1 MTFPDYF
8 ADAESD
14 FDEADFVIFGIPF
27 EKTSSFRHG
36 ADKAPREIRQ
46 ASWNF
51 ESFDFRTK
59 IDLKEIKLH
68 DYGNLDVKNLNTKE
82 MVETVQK
89 FSCKLLEKNKFSIA
103 IGGEHSIT
111 PGIVKSYPTDI
122 AVLSLDAHMDLREEY
137 ENDKNNHAC
146 VIKRIIEHID
156 IKNIAIIGIRSAE
169 KEEYEYAHKNDLFF
183 IDSFSIDKRGI
194 PAIINETKEY
204 LQNKKIYLTLDMD
217 VIDPTYAPG
226 TSTPEPFGLKP
237 LDILDI
243 VDAFS
248 SQIIGF
254 DIVEVCPGYDHGET
268 SLLTAKLIR
277 SFTSIIWKKNNGLSY
292 ILWVNFS

>member
-8 ADAESD
+8 ADAESG
-14 FDEADFVIFGIPF
+14 FDEADFIIFGIPY

-36 ADKAPREIRQ
+36 ADKAPKEIRQ

-59 IDLKEIKLH
+59 VDLKEIKLH
-68 DYGNLDVKNLNTKE
+68 DYGNLDVKNINTKE
-82 MVETVQK
+82 MVETVNK
-89 FSCKLLEKNKFSIA
+89 FTCKLLKKNKFPIA

-122 AVLSLDAHMDLREEY
+122 AVLSLDAHMDLREQY
-137 ENDKNNHAC
+137 ENDINNHAC

-156 IKNIAIIGIRSAE
+156 IKNIGIIGIRSAE
-169 KEEYEYAHKNDLFF
+169 KEEYEFARKNDLFF
-183 IDSFSIDKRGI
+183 IDTFTIGEKGI
-194 PAIINETKEY
+194 TNAIKKTKEY
-204 LQNKKIYLTLDMD
+204 FQNKKLFLTLDID
-217 VIDPTYAPG
+217 VIDPAYAPG

-243 VDAFS
+243 IDAFS

-254 DIVEVCPGYDHGET
+254 DVVEVCPGYDHGET
-268 SLLTAKLIR
+268 SLLAAKLIR
-277 SFTSIIWKKNNGLSY
+277 MIICAIWGKT
-292 ILWVNFS
+292 